1 METIQGDII
10 PLAGK
15 SRLSIL
21 QTFTPIYPDD
31 VVQKIREDPNWT
43 TTVYPAIISMPTNT
57 ELWNEYFKMYNE
69 ESVAEAGH
77 AASLEFYRNHFDE
90 MNAGSEVFNPARYS
104 EKDGHISMLQKL
116 LEIKNQIGEQAWSA
130 EYMMN
135 PKAL

>member
-77 AASLEFYRNHFDE
+77 AASRSCTGASTCCPGSSSPGSSSSSREEVKKLFYAKSYCHQE
-90 MNAGSEVFNPARYS
+90 
-104 EKDGHISMLQKL
+104 
-116 LEIKNQIGEQAWSA
+116 
-130 EYMMN
+130 EYN
-135 PKAL
+135 TF